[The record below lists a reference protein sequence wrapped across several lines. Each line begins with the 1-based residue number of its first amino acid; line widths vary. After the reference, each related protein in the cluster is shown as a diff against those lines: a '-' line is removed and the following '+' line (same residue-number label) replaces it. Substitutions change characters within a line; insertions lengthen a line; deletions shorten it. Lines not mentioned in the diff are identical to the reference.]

1 MIAKQICA
9 NRCTLCFACVS
20 YTLYGTCKLRN
31 RMMQKNIKQ
40 KCCYISH
47 VPRTHLVLPWS
58 IPLQT
63 WSMSD
68 HLVPYYYFPS
78 YKYWFPLIWMIV
90 IKYFSQRNECF
101 CFHHDLSHLR
111 KCFRQEIFC
120 SLFDANLTSVV
131 LVGKC
136 TWFLTRAF
144 QNVTVL
150 ICWIMKSKLF
160 HKKRCNYTAC
170 NTQINWLNVT
180 L

>member
-1 MIAKQICA
+1 MHLTCSLHPFGFALIYSPSNLFHTRPPCSIQFPFRQI
-9 NRCTLCFACVS
+9 L
-20 YTLYGTCKLRN
+20 
-31 RMMQKNIKQ
+31 
-40 KCCYISH
+40 ISID
-47 VPRTHLVLPWS
+47 L
-58 IPLQT
+58 
-63 WSMSD
+63 D
-68 HLVPYYYFPS
+68 HS
-78 YKYWFPLIWMIV
+78 NWI
-90 IKYFSQRNECF
+90 FSQRNEYF
-101 CFHHDLSHLR
+101 CFHHDLPHLR

-144 QNVTVL
+144 QNVTLL